1 MIFSLILI
9 YLILASFAV
18 LSKLADATNQFPQFD
33 QRQPDADKV
42 HAVTRIKTRPHEWQI
57 GTNSNTAS
65 QGTRVTD
72 RLATNFFK

>member
-42 HAVTRIKTRPHEWQI
+42 HAVTRIKTRPHEWPSKNKQ
-57 GTNSNTAS
+57 
-65 QGTRVTD
+65 QHCVTKNA
-72 RLATNFFK
+72 RCG